1 MCSNCK
7 GSVCGGRG
15 AIAYQN
21 VDSGCGC
28 GNVNNGQ
35 DCGCGNDG
43 YVNNGCNNGYN
54 NGCNNCG
61 CNGIVGSLAK
71 GFACTTN
78 RIVRGLDRSLSS
90 CGGCNNGCGC
100 NNSCGC

>member
-1 MCSNCK
+1 MCSNC
-7 GSVCGGRG
+7 GRNVCGGRD

-21 VDSGCGC
+21 INNDCGC
-28 GNVNNGQ
+28 GHVNNEH

-43 YVNNGCNNGYN
+43 YVNNGCGN
-54 NGCNNCG
+54 NGCSNNCG
-61 CNGIVGSLAK
+61 CNGIIGSLAK

-90 CGGCNNGCGC
+90 CSRYGNNGCGC
-100 NNSCGC
+100 GGNNCGC

>member
-1 MCSNCK
+1 MCSNCNRNI
-7 GSVCGGRG
+7 CGGRD

-21 VDSGCGC
+21 SNCGCGCDQVNNDQGCGC
-28 GNVNNGQ
+28 GNANNSRVSNGFGNG
-35 DCGCGNDG
+35 CNSNGCGNG
-43 YVNNGCNNGYN
+43 
-54 NGCNNCG
+54 CG

-90 CGGCNNGCGC
+90 CGSCGGNGCGC
-100 NNSCGC
+100 